1 MIDLSQIPSILLGV
15 AVRVGASV
23 LIFLIGRWLARL
35 ARRWATRGL
44 EKTPMTPSL
53 VELLGRLAQYAV
65 LLLTITAILAVLGL
79 PIAAILSVSVAVIVL
94 IGIALRE
101 SLADLAA
108 TVIFLVVQPF
118 RIGELVEANGVV
130 GTVQEISLFSTF
142 LQTGDRKLV
151 CLPNSKIQQSNIT
164 NYTRAGVLGA
174 DATLTIRYD
183 ADLLRAKEMIA
194 QVIAADPRVLAEPPA
209 AVVVRNLG
217 ENGVE
222 LLARPFVVPADYWAV
237 KSDLAER
244 IKLRFDQEGIA
255 LALAQREVRVVQE
268 GVTQPVQR

>member
-1 MIDLSQIPSILLGV
+1 MIDLSQIPWILLG
-15 AVRVGASV
+15 AAIRVGASV
-23 LIFLIGRWLARL
+23 LVFFVGRWLARL
-35 ARRWATRGL
+35 AGRWAVRGL
-44 EKTPMTPSL
+44 ESTPMTPSL
-53 VELLGRLAQYAV
+53 IELTGRLVQYGV
-65 LLLTITAILAVLGL
+65 LLLTITAILAVLGV
-79 PIAAILSVSVAVIVL
+79 PVAAILGVAAAAIVL
-94 IGIALRE
+94 IGIALRQT
-101 SLADLAA
+101 LADLAA
-108 TVIFLVVQPF
+108 TVIFLIVQPF

-151 CLPNSKIQQSNIT
+151 SLPNSKIQQGNIT

-174 DATLTIRYD
+174 DAIFTIRYD
-183 ADLLRAKEMIA
+183 ADLLRAKQVIA

-209 AVVVRNLG
+209 SVVVRNLG

-222 LLARPFVVPADYWAV
+222 FLARPFVASADYWAV

-255 LALAQREVRVVQE
+255 LALPQREVRVVHE
-268 GVTQPVQR
+268 GVT